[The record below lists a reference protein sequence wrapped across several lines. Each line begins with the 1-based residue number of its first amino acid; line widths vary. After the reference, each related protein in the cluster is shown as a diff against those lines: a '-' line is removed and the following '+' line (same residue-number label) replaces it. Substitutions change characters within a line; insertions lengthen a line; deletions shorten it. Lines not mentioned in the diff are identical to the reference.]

1 MTGQRCIAL
10 LRGINVGRAK
20 RIAMADLR
28 QLIGELGCTDV
39 RTLLNS
45 GNVVF
50 NAPPSASPSAPPSA
64 SPSASP
70 SAPPG
75 APLSA
80 PPRALA
86 AIAARIQDA
95 MVVKLGVVA
104 RVMVLGSD
112 ELDRIVA
119 ANPLLAVA
127 TDPARLFVFVFS
139 EPGAPALL
147 APLLLT
153 DWAPEMLAVG
163 EQAAYLWCPDGVLES
178 KAVGAMGK
186 LLGDGLTSRNWNTV
200 CKLQALCAEP
210 AKG

>member
-28 QLIGELGCTDV
+28 QLVGELGCTDV

-50 NAPPSASPSAPPSA
+50 
-64 SPSASP
+64 

-75 APLSA
+75 APRSA
-80 PPRALA
+80 PPRARA
-86 AIAARIQDA
+86 RIAARIQDA

-104 RVMVLGSD
+104 RVIVLGSD
-112 ELDRIVA
+112 ELERVIA
-119 ANPLLAVA
+119 ANPLLEVA
-127 TDPARLFVFVFS
+127 TDHARLLVFVFS
-139 EPGAPALL
+139 DPDAPALL
-147 APLLLT
+147 APLAAT
-153 DWAPEMLAVG
+153 DWGLEVLSVG
-163 EQAAYLWCPDGVLES
+163 EHAAYLWCPAGVLES
-178 KAVGAMGK
+178 KAMAAMSK
-186 LLGDGLTSRNWNTV
+186 LLGDGLTSRNWNTM

>member
-1 MTGQRCIAL
+1 MNGARCIAL

-28 QLIGELGCTDV
+28 QLVGELGCTDV

-50 NAPPSASPSAPPSA
+50 RAPPK
-64 SPSASP
+64 
-70 SAPPG
+70 
-75 APLSA
+75 L
-80 PPRALA
+80 RAA
-86 AIAARIQDA
+86 MAARIQDA

-112 ELDRIVA
+112 DLDRIVA

-127 TDPARLFVFVFS
+127 TDNARLLVFVFS
-139 EPGAPALL
+139 DPQAPALL
-147 APLLLT
+147 APLAER
-153 DWAPEMLAVG
+153 DWAPDMLAVG

-178 KAVGAMGK
+178 KVAGAMGK
-186 LLGDGLTSRNWNTV
+186 LIGDGLTARNWNTL

-210 AKG
+210 PKG

>member
-28 QLIGELGCTDV
+28 QLVGELGCTEV

-50 NAPPSASPSAPPSA
+50 NAPRSAPH
-64 SPSASP
+64 
-70 SAPPG
+70 
-75 APLSA
+75 SA
-80 PPRALA
+80 PPRARA
-86 AIAARIQDA
+86 RIAARIQDA

-104 RVMVLGSD
+104 KVMVLGSD

-127 TDPARLFVFVFS
+127 TAHARLLVVVFGD
-139 EPGAPALL
+139 PGAPALL
-147 APLLLT
+147 APLAGT
-153 DWAPEMLAVG
+153 DWGQEVLSVG
-163 EQAAYLWCPDGVLES
+163 EQAAYLWCPAGVLES
-178 KAVGAMGK
+178 KAMAAMGK
-186 LLGDGLTSRNWNTV
+186 LLGDGLTSRNWNTM